1 MLRGN
6 LAADLALN
14 RRSRSAATRRFSFEP
29 IRLAS
34 LPLADLGCESGSCL
48 VRGESILPFSPRAWP
63 QGQCAWASRQ
73 SAPPEPMLADVVCGS
88 DFCFV
93 AAIWRPTWFSIVA
106 RVALLR
112 VAPLSGQF
120 DLPAC
125 RSLTWAAKVAFV
137 EYCSIAI
144 SVKRILHGPGNLP
157 GPFCLPGRQL
167 RLLKDAPKP
176 VAQPCGRFF
185 AIMGQFS
192 GEKI

>member
-6 LAADLALN
+6 LAADLVLN

-73 SAPPEPMLADVVCGS
+73 SAPPEPMLADVACGS
-88 DFCFV
+88 DFCFA
-93 AAIWRPTWFSIVA
+93 AAIRARPSIVA

-112 VAPLSGQF
+112 VYQVLLPLITGVFLLPSCPQCRKKAPCLRGPVPQLKLLS
-120 DLPAC
+120 A
-125 RSLTWAAKVAFV
+125 
-137 EYCSIAI
+137 
-144 SVKRILHGPGNLP
+144 RITT
-157 GPFCLPGRQL
+157 
-167 RLLKDAPKP
+167 KASK
-176 VAQPCGRFF
+176 
-185 AIMGQFS
+185 MS
-192 GEKI
+192 

>member
-73 SAPPEPMLADVVCGS
+73 SAPPEPMLADVACGS
-88 DFCFV
+88 DFCFA
-93 AAIWRPTWFSIVA
+93 AAIRVRLSIVA

-112 VAPLSGQF
+112 VYQVLFPLITGVFLLPSCPQCGKKAPCL
-120 DLPAC
+120 
-125 RSLTWAAKVAFV
+125 R
-137 EYCSIAI
+137 
-144 SVKRILHGPGNLP
+144 GPGP
-157 GPFCLPGRQL
+157 QL
-167 RLLKDAPKP
+167 KLLSARITTKASK
-176 VAQPCGRFF
+176 
-185 AIMGQFS
+185 MS
-192 GEKI
+192 

>member
-48 VRGESILPFSPRAWP
+48 VRGESILPFSPRVWP

-73 SAPPEPMLADVVCGS
+73 SAPPEPMLADVACGS
-88 DFCFV
+88 DFCFA
-93 AAIWRPTWFSIVA
+93 AAIRVRPSIVA

-112 VAPLSGQF
+112 VASLSSQF
-120 DLPAC
+120 DSPAC

-144 SVKRILHGPGNLP
+144 SVKRILYGPGNLP

-167 RLLKDAPKP
+167 RLLKDASKP

>member
-6 LAADLALN
+6 LAADLVLN

-34 LPLADLGCESGSCL
+34 LPLADLGCESDSCL

-73 SAPPEPMLADVVCGS
+73 SAPPEPMLADVACGS
-88 DFCFV
+88 EFCFA
-93 AAIWRPTWFSIVA
+93 AAIRARLSIVA

-112 VAPLSGQF
+112 VASLSSQF
-120 DLPAC
+120 DSPAC
-125 RSLTWAAKVAFV
+125 RSLIRAAKVAFV

-144 SVKRILHGPGNLP
+144 SVKRILYGLGNLP

-167 RLLKDAPKP
+167 RLLKDASKP